1 VPLSVVPLG
10 VGVNKDASSM
20 YYTPQFELWYRQGLV
35 PLGVDMNKY
44 NHPYATCLTNPLCF
58 MVLRLVIRPVLAQAD
73 HS

>member
-1 VPLSVVPLG
+1 
-10 VGVNKDASSM
+10 M